1 MSCREQGA
9 SSLQVLRSKHREF
22 FNGQAGTSFIPTQL
36 GTQNENQYIPHVQVF
51 DMAAS
56 SGQEAAGSEVT
67 GPEDPLRLTVWH
79 SLDRP
84 THVLTLGFQ
93 AYNRLTVEIKGAG
106 IR

>member
-1 MSCREQGA
+1 MQS
-9 SSLQVLRSKHREF
+9 
-22 FNGQAGTSFIPTQL
+22 
-36 GTQNENQYIPHVQVF
+36 GTQGEYQYILRAQVF

-56 SGQEAAGSEVT
+56 SGQEAAGTEVT

-79 SLDRP
+79 SLDTATRA
-84 THVLTLGFQ
+84 LTLGFQ

>member
-1 MSCREQGA
+1 
-9 SSLQVLRSKHREF
+9 
-22 FNGQAGTSFIPTQL
+22 
-36 GTQNENQYIPHVQVF
+36 
-51 DMAAS
+51 MAAS
-56 SGQEAAGSEVT
+56 SGHEAAGTEVT